1 MKQTDNAKTRP
12 APDWV
17 LAGSVVALCAL
28 GLMMVYSST
37 FDMGYRNFN
46 EAGHYFERQLLWFG
60 IGLVLLVGVT
70 LVNYRHLTKISIIAM
85 LVSLGLLVAV
95 VVSPDENRR
104 LLFGNSVSPVECA
117 KLAVV
122 IYIAHWLASKKADQL
137 RKLPVGLLPFT
148 IIVGIVAALVMAQPD
163 ISEAIVIVL
172 VAVAMFFLAG
182 ADLLQYAVGIVGG
195 IAAFVVVVKRM
206 PQALERL
213 QPFWDSWRDPLS
225 STNVQLRQGIIAM
238 GSGGVL
244 GLGPGN
250 GRMSHQWLPAAY
262 TDSIFAIVGEELGL
276 LGSLLIIL
284 LFAVF
289 TIRGFLLIRR
299 TRDPFGR
306 LLAAGIAC
314 WISFQTLINLAV
326 VTNTI
331 PFTGI
336 ALPFI
341 SLGGSSLVFCMVGAG
356 ILLSIS
362 REPARAEVPESETA
376 GVGWGNGRARIPS
389 PLGN

>member
-1 MKQTDNAKTRP
+1 MNQTTKAKTRS

-17 LAGSVVALCAL
+17 LAGTTLALIAI

-37 FDMGYRNFN
+37 FAMGYRNFN
-46 EAGHYFERQLLWFG
+46 EGSYYFERQLLWSG
-60 IGLVLLVGVT
+60 IGMVGLVAMALI
-70 LVNYRHLTKISIIAM
+70 NYRHLTKVSI
-85 LVSLGLLVAV
+85 LGLLVTIGLLIAV
-95 VVSPDENRR
+95 VIVNKGEGRH
-104 LLFGNSVSPVECA
+104 LFGDSVSPVELA
-117 KLAVV
+117 KLALIV
-122 IYIAHWLASKKADQL
+122 YIAHWLASKKADQL

-148 IIVGIVAALVMAQPD
+148 IIVGVVAALVMAQPD

-182 ADLLQYAVGIVGG
+182 ADLMQFAVGIAGG
-195 IAAFVVVVKRM
+195 IAAFFLVVRNM
-206 PQALERL
+206 ESAMERL
-213 QPFWDSWRDPLS
+213 APFKEAWGNPLVS
-225 STNVQLRQGIIAM
+225 SNFQLKQGIIAI
-238 GSGGVL
+238 GSGGLL

-276 LGSLLIIL
+276 LGCLLLIL
-284 LFAVF
+284 LFAL
-289 TIRGFLLIRR
+289 IAYKGFMLVRR

-306 LLAAGIAC
+306 LLAAGISC
-314 WISFQTLINLAV
+314 WISFQALINLAV

-341 SLGGSSLVFCMVGAG
+341 SLGGSSLISCMIGSG

-362 REPARAEVPESETA
+362 REPIGVEAPDSETA
-376 GVGWGNGRARIPS
+376 GVRWRDGRTRLPR
-389 PLGN
+389 PLSN

>member
-1 MKQTDNAKTRP
+1 MNQTTKGKARS

-17 LAGSVVALCAL
+17 LAGTTLALIAI

-37 FDMGYRNFN
+37 YPMGYRNFHD
-46 EAGHYFERQLLWFG
+46 GSYYFERQLMWFG
-60 IGLVLLVGVT
+60 IGMVGLVGMT
-70 LVNYRHLTKISIIAM
+70 LINYRHLTKVSI
-85 LVSLGLLVAV
+85 LGLVVTIGLLIAV
-95 VVSPDENRR
+95 VIVNKGEGRH
-104 LLFGNSVSPVECA
+104 LFGDSVSPVELA
-117 KLAVV
+117 KLAVIV
-122 IYIAHWLASKKADQL
+122 YIAHWLASKKADQL

-182 ADLLQYAVGIVGG
+182 ADLIQFAVGIAGG
-195 IAAFVVVVKRM
+195 IAAFFLVVRNM
-206 PQALERL
+206 ESAMERL
-213 QPFWDSWRDPLS
+213 EPFRAAWGDPLA
-225 STNVQLRQGIIAM
+225 STNFQLRQGIIAM
-238 GSGGVL
+238 GSGGLV

-276 LGSLLIIL
+276 LGSLLLIL
-284 LFAVF
+284 LFALF
-289 TIRGFLLIRR
+289 AYKGFMLVRH

-306 LLAAGIAC
+306 LLAAGISC
-314 WISFQTLINLAV
+314 WISFQALINLAV

-341 SLGGSSLVFCMVGAG
+341 SLGGSSLISCMIGSG

-362 REPARAEVPESETA
+362 REQIGVEVSESETV
-376 GVGWGNGRARIPS
+376 GVRWRDGRSRVPG
-389 PLGN
+389 PLSD

>member
-1 MKQTDNAKTRP
+1 MKPTSQAKTRT

-37 FDMGYRNFN
+37 FAMGYRNYN
-46 EAGHYFERQLLWFG
+46 DAGHYFERQLLWFG
-60 IGLVLLVGVT
+60 IGLVLLVAAT
-70 LVNYRHLTKISIIAM
+70 LIPYRHLTKVSIIVMFVA
-85 LVSLGLLVAV
+85 LGLLVAV
-95 VVSPDENRR
+95 VALEKGRR
-104 LLFGNSVSPVECA
+104 LFGPSVSPVELA
-117 KLAVV
+117 KLAVI
-122 IYIAHWLASKKADQL
+122 IYIAHWLASKKAGQL
-137 RKLPVGLLPFT
+137 RRLPVGLLPFT

-182 ADLLQYAVGIVGG
+182 ADLMQFAVGIVGG
-195 IAAFVVVVKRM
+195 IAAFVLVVKRM
-206 PQALERL
+206 PLALERL
-213 QPFWDSWRDPLS
+213 QPFLDSWRDPLS
-225 STNVQLRQGIIAM
+225 SANFQLRQGIIAM
-238 GSGGVL
+238 GSGGLL

-284 LFAVF
+284 LFALF
-289 TIRGFLLIRR
+289 TYRGFLLIRR

-362 REPARAEVPESETA
+362 REPASAEASESETA
-376 GVGWGNGRARIPS
+376 GVGWGDGRARIPS